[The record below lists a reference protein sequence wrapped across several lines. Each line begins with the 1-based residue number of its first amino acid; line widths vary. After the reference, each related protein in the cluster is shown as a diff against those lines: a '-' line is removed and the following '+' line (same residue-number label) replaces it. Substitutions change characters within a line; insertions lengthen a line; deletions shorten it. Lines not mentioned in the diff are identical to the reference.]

1 VEPLLL
7 LLAEV
12 WWVAPAA
19 VGAGALGWVG
29 VRVQRGSRARH
40 LELDAA
46 RADVRTSRQALSA
59 SRAGV
64 HAARAEVAR
73 AEADRLSA
81 RAGVHDV
88 ATARRRLQEAQG
100 QVRAASADLTARR
113 ASVRAA
119 RAALP
124 APRAGRDTLPLAR
137 LMAAHDQLTSA
148 WMAYE
153 TDPAKAIAYPSM
165 SDVQAPLTAAFL
177 REQQS
182 AQWLRPSSR
191 DARISP
197 ADFAAYRDA
206 VARARRA
213 FDAAERDA
221 RTRAGEATTG
231 DGRTEW
237 WSGVAQDLVDGA
249 LRSAEAVARAASAAA
264 WNNPKRPPT
273 G

>member
-1 VEPLLL
+1 
-7 LLAEV
+7 
-12 WWVAPAA
+12 
-19 VGAGALGWVG
+19 
-29 VRVQRGSRARH
+29 
-40 LELDAA
+40 
-46 RADVRTSRQALSA
+46 
-59 SRAGV
+59 
-64 HAARAEVAR
+64 
-73 AEADRLSA
+73 
-81 RAGVHDV
+81 
-88 ATARRRLQEAQG
+88 
-100 QVRAASADLTARR
+100 
-113 ASVRAA
+113 
-119 RAALP
+119 
-124 APRAGRDTLPLAR
+124 
-137 LMAAHDQLTSA
+137 MAAHDQLTSA

-231 DGRTEW
+231 DARTEW

-264 WNNPKRPPT
+264 WNKRKRPPT